1 MKYSEYIEKFN
12 ILKKM
17 FKDYKINYFTLI
29 HLDDWEFKSDKILI
43 RDLFCCTKCK
53 AVWNPNIIRQ
63 KYENGVCFRKI
74 KDKWVNES
82 EYKEWLDKMKKKPK
96 VVVKVYHKYFQINK
110 LLWDYPDDALETL
123 CDKCH
128 FEKIKQNKIEIR
140 DENMNL
146 VKKINICY
154 KCNGTGFIEKYDYI
168 NGGECF
174 DCKGNGYDDLDLEFN
189 S

>member
-1 MKYSEYIEKFN
+1 MKYSEYIKEYKEISIF
-12 ILKKM
+12 
-17 FKDYKINYFTLI
+17 YKINFKTL
-29 HLDDWEFKSDKILI
+29 LFFDEWEFKSDEILKKNKY
-43 RDLFCCTKCK
+43 CCPKCK
-53 AVWNPNIIRQ
+53 AIWNPNRIRQ
-63 KYENGVCFRKI
+63 KCENGVCFSKI
-74 KDKWVNES
+74 KDKWLNES
-82 EYKEWLDKMKKKPK
+82 EYKEWKNEMKNFPT
-96 VVVKVYHKYFQINK
+96 VDVKVYPIYFQMNK
-110 LLWDYPDDALETL
+110 LPWDYPDNALETM

-168 NGGECF
+168 NSGKCF